1 MATSKISQKSIKQL
15 VKEGAA
21 ADLEKMSKRPSVG
34 ELSCIGIS
42 RGTAGM
48 NGALFINRKTGK
60 MYAIT
65 SRSSLLFEYV

>member
-1 MATSKISQKSIKQL
+1 MATKKISLKSIKQL

-21 ADLEKMSKRPSVG
+21 VDLEKMSKRPSVR

-42 RGTAGM
+42 LGANGQ
-48 NGALFINRKTGK
+48 NGALFINKKTGK

-65 SRSSLLFEYV
+65 SGSSLLFEYV